1 MKRRSWALAL
11 LLVVLGGF
19 YVWRQAALQ
28 APSSV
33 PTAPPA
39 PGAEPNPGSPS
50 SVPTESPSP
59 SLNEAG
65 SEAAS
70 AASVDSVDSAPSL
83 QFPTLEQV
91 RREVEANP
99 HATPPSLIEFAKAMA
114 PRMEEA
120 LQSQDPRVVKR
131 MVFALKGCALSD
143 SNQAVPQ
150 VQALC
155 VTNLKR
161 LAEAKG
167 NTFPGIEDAYREVGS
182 RASPDARRLLNAAD
196 RMQSG
201 H

>member
-33 PTAPPA
+33 PTAPLPT
-39 PGAEPNPGSPS
+39 PS

-59 SLNEAG
+59 SLNGAG

-70 AASVDSVDSAPSL
+70 AASVDSAPSL

-161 LAEAKG
+161 LAEAKSH
-167 NTFPGIEDAYREVGS
+167 TLPGIEDAYREVGS